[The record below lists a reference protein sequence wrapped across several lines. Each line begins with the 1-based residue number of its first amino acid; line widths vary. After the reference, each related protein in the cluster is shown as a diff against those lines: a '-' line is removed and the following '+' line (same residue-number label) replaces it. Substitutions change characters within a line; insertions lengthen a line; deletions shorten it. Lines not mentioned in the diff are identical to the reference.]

1 MTKTI
6 AHRSRVSE
14 SGNGSS
20 ASHLRGLLSEA
31 KTTISGVGPAAA
43 HDVKALRD
51 RLGESVTAVKARAKA
66 VAKVAR
72 KKVSQADD
80 AIRAKPY
87 HAMAIAGGVGLVAG
101 LVIARRRTAR

>member
-1 MTKTI
+1 MTKPIT
-6 AHRSRVSE
+6 HRSRVTSH
-14 SGNGSS
+14 GNGTS

-31 KTTISGVGPAAA
+31 KTTVSGVGPAAA
-43 HDVKALRD
+43 LDVKALRD
-51 RLGESVTAVKARAKA
+51 RLGASVIAVKARAKA

-72 KKVSQADD
+72 RKVSQADD

-101 LVIARRRTAR
+101 LIIARRRAAR